1 MFDIARFFLTEV
13 FALVR
18 LVCAVAFKNRL
29 ERFGDQLDVGAEVP
43 VAHIL
48 VVQAHPF
55 FKADV
60 AAPADLPEAR
70 QARRYGKPH
79 LVPGKVFLDFGR
91 KRRAGAHNGHVASQD
106 VEKLRQFVQAEFAEN
121 ASHRV
126 NPGVVF
132 HFERRAAGLVEFS
145 SSFLKKELFLFS
157 LKKKGACENA

>member
-1 MFDIARFFLTEV
+1 MKATS
-13 FALVR
+13 

-91 KRRAGAHNGHVASQD
+91 KRRAGPTTDMSPAKMLKSCG
-106 VEKLRQFVQAEFAEN
+106 
-121 ASHRV
+121 
-126 NPGVVF
+126 
-132 HFERRAAGLVEFS
+132 S
-145 SSFLKKELFLFS
+145 SSRLNLRRMRPI
-157 LKKKGACENA
+157 G

>member
-1 MFDIARFFLTEV
+1 M
-13 FALVR
+13 R

-29 ERFGDQLDVGAEVP
+29 ECFGDQLDVGAEVP

-55 FKADV
+55 LKADV
-60 AAPADLPEAR
+60 AAPADLPEAGESGNH
-70 QARRYGKPH
+70 GKTH

-106 VEKLRQFVQAEFAEN
+106 VEKLRQFVQTELAED

-126 NPGVVF
+126 NAGGVL
-132 HFERRAAGLVEFS
+132 HFEGRPAGLVEF
-145 SSFLKKELFLFS
+145 FQFLFE
-157 LKKKGACENA
+157 KGTVFVFAQEERCL

>member
-1 MFDIARFFLTEV
+1 MKKATS
-13 FALVR
+13 

-29 ERFGDQLDVGAEVP
+29 ERFDDQLDVGTEVP

-60 AAPADLPEAR
+60 AAPADLPEAGESGNH
-70 QARRYGKPH
+70 GKTH

-91 KRRAGAHNGHVASQD
+91 KRRAGAYNGHVASQD
-106 VEKLRQFVQAEFAEN
+106 VEKLRQFVQTEFAEN

-132 HFERRAAGLVEFS
+132 HFERRAAGLVEF
-145 SSFLKKELFLFS
+145 FQFFFE
-157 LKKKGACENA
+157 KGTVFVFAQEERCL